1 MIKLLAGYFYMH
13 CPHALQGIMAAD
25 RIVSYAGG
33 FGSGHELRLE
43 SLTGM
48 LIQVNHMRLSSHLTL
63 SHLTLILQERDSA
76 GRATHTP

>member
-1 MIKLLAGYFYMH
+1 
-13 CPHALQGIMAAD
+13 MAAD

-33 FGSGHELRLE
+33 FGSGHELRLG

-63 SHLTLILQERDSA
+63 SHLTLSHLTLILQERDSA